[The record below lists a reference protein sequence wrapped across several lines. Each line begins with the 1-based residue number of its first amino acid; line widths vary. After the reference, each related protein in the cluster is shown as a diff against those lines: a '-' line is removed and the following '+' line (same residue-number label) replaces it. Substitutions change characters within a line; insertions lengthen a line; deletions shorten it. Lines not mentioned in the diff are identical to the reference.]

1 MHILGGGGGEIC
13 PPAVTHSHAEGTECL
28 WPDQATLTRCLECGS
43 CLCVQ
48 VTRARAFHFSSR
60 WILWVGLGSRSVC
73 DADAG
78 GRGASYR
85 RRGKRT
91 EQATNS
97 AGLRSLGLGC
107 CTGERRKPGR
117 TSSDARVPRAVTHFD
132 PRGAWAGAED
142 DPGLVQEYPALCLLQ
157 REECA
162 ARPAGG
168 QQPSSLS
175 SQPGP
180 RWGRQGPGAKGRRP
194 ASARGPGLCGNPAGA
209 AATAAWRREAA
220 RSVLEKFVGP
230 EPSAPPHKPA
240 PLKQAGDEA

>member
-1 MHILGGGGGEIC
+1 MLMRVEGARATEEGVNAQSKLLILRGCGWDAVPGRGESLD
-13 PPAVTHSHAEGTECL
+13 A
-28 WPDQATLTRCLECGS
+28 QARTPGS
-43 CLCVQ
+43 PVRLPTS
-48 VTRARAFHFSSR
+48 TRA
-60 WILWVGLGSRSVC
+60 GLG
-73 DADAG
+73 AG
-78 GRGASYR
+78 
-85 RRGKRT
+85 
-91 EQATNS
+91 E
-97 AGLRSLGLGC
+97 
-107 CTGERRKPGR
+107 
-117 TSSDARVPRAVTHFD
+117 
-132 PRGAWAGAED
+132 ED

-157 REECA
+157 LEECA
-162 ARPAGG
+162 ARPAGV

-180 RWGRQGPGAKGRRP
+180 PWGRQGPGAKGRRP